1 MTNKANGDGHT
12 PLEAAAKCNQ
22 FEAFRALLSLNQSQK
37 VSVNQVLSDIL
48 KGMDKKFPDAIM
60 QHNSNCDRIGLEQRQ
75 ADFEKWRARVIQE
88 LNLQHKVLFDVIEL
102 SKHDSAFG
110 SALLL
115 DFASDE
121 KESISRIKRGT
132 FQRTQLHY
140 NVLTPSVFDR
150 SDVFRVHSNL
160 FQCIGFTLSNVTSL
174 IDVQEKLSAYESSCP
189 NAQKSALY
197 FVACARAANM
207 RGDPN
212 DAFLQQHLLAT
223 FCACCKA
230 LHVDASEWLSPAEV
244 ATAAQDPMAFFNSN
258 PENAP
263 SVSERDSSLDVSW
276 LETLSDSKREP
287 FDKLSK
293 LVGLESIK
301 KDAKWMYD
309 MAKSQKENQRL
320 GIKSSTIERLNFSF
334 LGNPG
339 TGKTT
344 VASIV
349 AQILHQSGARG
360 PAFDKM
366 TGPEALSMGSKE
378 FCARLAKLTG
388 DTKSQAPPPTFR
400 KGMQIEMC
408 WDHERKCA
416 DIDTFRTFTPATESA
431 TVLSIENGNF
441 VCDRYVPL
449 AKDDSVKFVG
459 ALPEFLKNDT
469 SYTVKA
475 AVGHDFDVQ
484 NLPNVK
490 DLPHPE
496 PFQVQWLK
504 CIRDVRVESNYVF
517 HCKAHHHL
525 EQNFPIRFA
534 SAVGDKIAKGARVY
548 VKRVLNAFSFT
559 VSLALTNRDS
569 ADAELVSSVA
579 PAEVGTVYVDDKP
592 QSSVCFSCNVRA

>member
-1 MTNKANGDGHT
+1 MYEMA
-12 PLEAAAKCNQ
+12 
-22 FEAFRALLSLNQSQK
+22 
-37 VSVNQVLSDIL
+37 VS
-48 KGMDKKFPDAIM
+48 
-60 QHNSNCDRIGLEQRQ
+60 
-75 ADFEKWRARVIQE
+75 
-88 LNLQHKVLFDVIEL
+88 
-102 SKHDSAFG
+102 
-110 SALLL
+110 
-115 DFASDE
+115 E
-121 KESISRIKRGT
+121 KENK
-132 FQRTQLHY
+132 
-140 NVLTPSVFDR
+140 
-150 SDVFRVHSNL
+150 
-160 FQCIGFTLSNVTSL
+160 
-174 IDVQEKLSAYESSCP
+174 
-189 NAQKSALY
+189 
-197 FVACARAANM
+197 
-207 RGDPN
+207 
-212 DAFLQQHLLAT
+212 
-223 FCACCKA
+223 
-230 LHVDASEWLSPAEV
+230 
-244 ATAAQDPMAFFNSN
+244 
-258 PENAP
+258 
-263 SVSERDSSLDVSW
+263 
-276 LETLSDSKREP
+276 
-287 FDKLSK
+287 
-293 LVGLESIK
+293 
-301 KDAKWMYD
+301 
-309 MAKSQKENQRL
+309 RL
-320 GIKSSTIERLNFSF
+320 GIKSSTIERLNFAF

-349 AQILHQSGARG
+349 AKILYESGARG
-360 PAFDKM
+360 PGLIKM

-548 VKRVLNAFSFT
+548 VKRVLSAFSFT

-579 PAEVGTVYVDDKP
+579 PAEVGTVYVDNKP
-592 QSSVCFSCNVRA
+592 HSSVCFSCNVRA